1 MLKYNMRAKT
11 INEISSILKPKSAEE
26 IHSSLKESPKF
37 QLEFELMKSCMKFW
51 ESTGIEFN
59 KTYHIDDLI
68 EWSKTRRNHT
78 GWTFNEWK
86 NKGIDQLIPLFAF
99 PYSKSYKVVNS
110 LQGVQITKTGKISTQ
125 RREFD
130 YEIVEIKDLLAKI
143 KTHDVPKL
151 LR

>member
-1 MLKYNMRAKT
+1 MRAKT
-11 INEISSILKPKSAEE
+11 INEVSSILKPKSTEE
-26 IHSSLKESPKF
+26 IHDSLRGSPKF
-37 QLEFELMKSCMKFW
+37 QLEFELMRACMTYW
-51 ESTGIEFN
+51 ESQGIEFE
-59 KTYHIDDLI
+59 KAYHINDLI

-78 GWTFNEWK
+78 GWTFTEWK